1 VKSFRKNVVRCARQN
16 PGSFLGAVFIIAI
29 GIFVYV
35 AMMDTLRN
43 LGDQVQRYYDSSAI
57 ADVFAEVS
65 GISEVDLERL
75 KEIPGIEEAS
85 GKMAVDARLFAPSQ
99 TEIVTVHLL
108 SYDPID
114 PLNKLMVKGMGT
126 GKDSIYL
133 GNRMAG
139 IYGYENGTP
148 LTLMINGKSV
158 KFELAGTC
166 YGPEYIYAIP
176 PGGAMVPDGEIYDI
190 ACVEKSRMEE
200 LTGKKDSMNE
210 LGFRLAK
217 GYTYEDVRYQLMDRL
232 TGYGLIS
239 LSSRENQASYNMVKG
254 EINELY
260 SMGTV
265 LPFLFMS
272 ISVFMLYV
280 VLKKMIDRDQSL
292 IGTMKSF
299 GMRDGELI
307 LAYLYQGAEVGV
319 LGALVGSILAVPFGR
334 FMFLMY
340 VDFFNLPDT
349 VYHSYMNT
357 RISGMGIAV
366 GTGLLA
372 VYLGVMGIL
381 KITPAQAMRAKA
393 PAAAGNLKLP
403 GFLSSRLGA
412 MEKMGLR
419 SVVRNPFRGFLI
431 ILAIAFPFSMSSV
444 LFSFKGVADQMYFDQ
459 FSKVQTYDIQISLDR
474 FVSPIRGESAG
485 EGIRG
490 VRKSEAVLQK
500 AVELK
505 HENLSEF
512 AMVYGLNP
520 ESDMWRIM
528 DLYGRFYEPPED
540 GILIN
545 SRIAKKLHLEEGD
558 LMEVTVPGL
567 TAEGVKVPVKAVIQ
581 ESLGGGCYMSSKG
594 FYRFFGSVPMA
605 GTVLLKVEKG
615 RLNEVRE
622 ELLKTSRVTWMVDTS
637 RIIDSYRDIMG
648 SMMAMVQM
656 FSLMAVAA
664 GGILIYNI
672 SMINIR
678 ERISEL
684 GTFIIMGGTDR
695 EIGRILLFE
704 QVVYFILG
712 IVLGIFGSIGVKY
725 LLEHLVISDSYTI
738 DLAIRP
744 SCYGIAF
751 LTCLAMAGA
760 SLLAQ
765 TRFVRRI
772 KLTDILKERE

>member
-1 VKSFRKNVVRCARQN
+1 MKSFRKNVVRCARQN
-16 PGSFLGAVFIIAI
+16 PGSFMGAVFIIAI

-57 ADVFAEVS
+57 ADVFAQVS
-65 GISEVDLERL
+65 GISEVELERL
-75 KEIPGIEEAS
+75 KEIPGIEEVS
-85 GKMAVDARLFAPSQ
+85 GKMAVDVRLFAPSQ

-108 SYDPID
+108 SYDSSD
-114 PLNKLMVKGMGT
+114 SLNKLMLNGT
-126 GKDSIYL
+126 GTRKDSIYL

-139 IYGYENGTP
+139 LYGYGNGTT

-158 KFELAGTC
+158 RGELAGTC

-176 PGGAMVPDGEIYDI
+176 PGGAMIPDGEIYDI
-190 ACVEKSRMEE
+190 ACIEKNRMEE

-232 TGYGLIS
+232 SGYGLIS
-239 LSSRENQASYNMVKG
+239 LTSKEKQASYNMVKG

-265 LPFLFMS
+265 LPILFMS

-299 GMRDGELI
+299 GMRDRELI

-319 LGALVGSILAVPFGR
+319 LGSLAGSVLAVPFGR
-334 FMFLMY
+334 YMFLMY

-349 VYHSYMNT
+349 VYHSYMST

-372 VYLGVMGIL
+372 VYLGVRGIL
-381 KITPAQAMRAKA
+381 KITPAQAMRAKT
-393 PAAAGNLKLP
+393 PASAGNLRLP
-403 GFLSSRLGA
+403 GFLASRLGA

-444 LFSFKGVADQMYFDQ
+444 LFSFKGVADQMFFDQ

-474 FVSPIRGESAG
+474 YVSSIRGKLAG
-485 EGIRG
+485 EEIRG
-490 VRKSEAVLQK
+490 VEKSEAVIQK

-512 AMVYGLNP
+512 ALIYGLNR
-520 ESDMWRIM
+520 ESSMWRIM
-528 DLYGRFYEPPED
+528 DLYGRFYDPPED
-540 GILIN
+540 GIIIN
-545 SRIAKKLHLEEGD
+545 SRIAEKLHLEEGD
-558 LMEVTVPGL
+558 VMEVSVPGL
-567 TAEGVKVPVKAVIQ
+567 TAEAVKVPVKAVIK
-581 ESLGGGCYMSSKG
+581 ESLGGGCYISAKG
-594 FYRFFGSVPMA
+594 FFRFFDSVPMA
-605 GTVLLKVEKG
+605 GTILLKVEHGK
-615 RLNEVRE
+615 LDAVRE
-622 ELLKTSRVTWMVDTS
+622 ALLKTSRVTWMVDTG
-637 RIIDSYRDIMG
+637 RITQSYRDMMG
-648 SMMAMVQM
+648 SMMAMIQM
-656 FSLMAVAA
+656 FSFMAVAA

-684 GTFIIMGGTDR
+684 GTFIIMGGTDK

-712 IVLGIFGSIGVKY
+712 IALGVFGSLGVKY
-725 LLEHLVISDSYTI
+725 LMEHLVISDSYTI
-738 DLAIRP
+738 ELAIRP

-772 KLTDILKERE
+772 RLTDILKERE